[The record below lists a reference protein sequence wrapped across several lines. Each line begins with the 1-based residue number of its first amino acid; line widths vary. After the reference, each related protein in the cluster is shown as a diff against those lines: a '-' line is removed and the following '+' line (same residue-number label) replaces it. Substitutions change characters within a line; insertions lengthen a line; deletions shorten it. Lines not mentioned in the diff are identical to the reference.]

1 MESLKVDK
9 ERIETIRNLVKEKRL
24 DPDALE
30 NFIKSYEELVE
41 LTEASIEMI
50 DHLVQKLHTKQSV

>member
-1 MESLKVDK
+1 MESLKTDK
-9 ERIETIRNLVKEKRL
+9 ERIQTIRQLVRENRL

-30 NFIKSYEELVE
+30 SFINSYEELIE

-50 DHLVQKLHTKQSV
+50 DHLVHKLHSGKSV